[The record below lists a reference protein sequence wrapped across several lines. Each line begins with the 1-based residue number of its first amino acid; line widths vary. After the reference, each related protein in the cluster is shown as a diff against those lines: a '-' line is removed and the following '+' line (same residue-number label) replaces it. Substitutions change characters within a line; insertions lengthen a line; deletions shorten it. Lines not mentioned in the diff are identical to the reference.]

1 MIAAD
6 VPPAAIAPAGVPPVP
21 PERLTIA
28 RRDATEVVAANDMP
42 LVLAKAGQREQA
54 LVRRA
59 IFVTSTLTV
68 TRAAGATDGA
78 DDRYGWTHQGYMQR
92 QVCFTSI
99 TGLFACAGAEVEALP
114 EVERGEASVRQAD
127 DFPLAEAARRRLA
140 EGLRARVGS
149 LFDADRRTKVE
160 PALRAAGV
168 TLSRNGSPAAPRR

>member
-1 MIAAD
+1 
-6 VPPAAIAPAGVPPVP
+6 
-21 PERLTIA
+21 
-28 RRDATEVVAANDMP
+28 
-42 LVLAKAGQREQA
+42 
-54 LVRRA
+54 
-59 IFVTSTLTV
+59 VTSTLTV

-99 TGLFACAGAEVEALP
+99 TGLFACAGAEVEVLP